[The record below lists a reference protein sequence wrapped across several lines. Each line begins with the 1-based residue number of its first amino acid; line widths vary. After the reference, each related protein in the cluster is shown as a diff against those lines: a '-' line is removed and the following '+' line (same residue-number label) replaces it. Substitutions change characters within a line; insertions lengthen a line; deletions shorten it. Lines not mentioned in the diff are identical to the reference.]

1 MHDDRVRLMYYDPR
15 WRQEFE
21 QTRSS
26 ILHSCAGWVTA
37 VEHIGSTSIP
47 GLVARPT
54 IDVVAA
60 AEHDEGIERAALLI
74 EGLNSRRRAAPSW
87 AIEST
92 VLVKPRH
99 LLPERPDPTH
109 LVLLVLRDSSVW
121 NRVIRMRDYLQTPP
135 ETAIRF
141 EEVKVTQ
148 WRSGEGDLASYQA
161 RKALFFSLHK
171 IGVDKIQSKSVSSKF
186 FH

>member
-1 MHDDRVRLMYYDPR
+1 MMHEDRVRLMYYDPR

-26 ILHSCAGWVTA
+26 ILHSCVGWVTA

-60 AEHDEGIERAALLI
+60 AEDDEGLERAATLI
-74 EGLNSRRRAAPSW
+74 EGLNYRRQPSPAW
-87 AIEST
+87 AVEST

-99 LLPERPDPTH
+99 PLPDQPDPTH
-109 LVLLVLRDSSVW
+109 LVLLVLRGSSLW
-121 NRVIRMRDYLQTPP
+121 TRVIRMRDYLQTNP

-141 EEVKVTQ
+141 EEAKVAQ
-148 WRSGEGDLASYQA
+148 WRSGEGALANYQA
-161 RKALFFSLHK
+161 RKGVFFSHLEDQ
-171 IGVDKIQSKSVSSKF
+171 IEAAGRGE
-186 FH
+186 